1 MEKVRRVL
9 VSVCRDGVA
18 PQNVPFLQSV
28 TGHFGAA
35 DQVKVRCW
43 LERNRLMVLK
53 DDTDRGVPLK
63 RAASCPIKHLSAEDA
78 AAIPLDIQQ
87 RGVDVGVAIILQ
99 TANER
104 VLLTRRATQLRIFPN
119 VWVPPGGHVEPDETL
134 LVAGLRELKEET
146 GLYLEAEQFPS
157 PKVLGVW
164 ESVYPSRLS
173 AGLPHRHHLVIYLLL
188 RSSRTH
194 LQLQDCLRPSPAEVS
209 ACLWADVRLVGA
221 VVSATDGHDGE
232 VHADRLPA
240 AIRVSEVCP
249 EGGLRD
255 ATLPLSVL
263 VSRIP
268 SSGPDVER
276 VSTGTKFALDLW
288 LKTTKETTS
297 DPHPC
302 QTNDDVTDQHV
313 K

>member
-63 RAASCPIKHLSAEDA
+63 RAASCPIKYLSAEDA

-87 RGVDVGVAIILQ
+87 RGVDVGVAVILQ

-134 LVAGLRELKEET
+134 LEAGLRELKEET
-146 GLYLEAEQFPS
+146 GLYLEAEQLPS
-157 PKVLGVW
+157 PKILGVW
-164 ESVYPSRLS
+164 EAERRTPPQTPSCH
-173 AGLPHRHHLVIYLLL
+173 LPAAALV
-188 RSSRTH
+188 TH
-194 LQLQDCLRPSPAEVS
+194 TPAAS
-209 ACLWADVRLVGA
+209 ACLSFKKSNGIGYATRTVCAPSPPRLALVFGPTSGW
-221 VVSATDGHDGE
+221 SALLCRRQTDTTARSTRTTFPPPSGCRRC
-232 VHADRLPA
+232 A
-240 AIRVSEVCP
+240 
-249 EGGLRD
+249 LRED
-255 ATLPLSVL
+255 C
-263 VSRIP
+263 
-268 SSGPDVER
+268 
-276 VSTGTKFALDLW
+276 GT
-288 LKTTKETTS
+288 
-297 DPHPC
+297 PRYR
-302 QTNDDVTDQHV
+302 
-313 K
+313 